1 MVQRVSQLQAVEN
14 EMELLPIFD
23 QISVYSMKF
32 TSFWRIFYDFSEV
45 RSLKKGAGLVIFN
58 GLWLKLFWNVYL
70 KLTGDCFQPFRV
82 SKSLWGC
89 EK

>member
-32 TSFWRIFYDFSEV
+32 TSF
-45 RSLKKGAGLVIFN
+45 
-58 GLWLKLFWNVYL
+58 
-70 KLTGDCFQPFRV
+70 
-82 SKSLWGC
+82 
-89 EK
+89 